1 VIARGLAR
9 LALALALVPAGLA
22 PAAAVERI
30 LQFISDVT
38 VERNG
43 DLAVTETIAVQA
55 EGRSIRRGILRDFP
69 TIYRRRDGARVVVG
83 FDVLSVTRNGGPEHF
98 TTESLSNGVRVRI
111 GSADRLIGS
120 GRHEY
125 VIRYRTTRQ
134 IGFFADYD
142 ELYWNATGTGWTFA
156 IDQAEARITLPE
168 AVPFTQTAVYTGAQ
182 GATGKDATI
191 VEERPGRI
199 VFRTTRALPARHGL
213 TVAAAWQKGVVTP
226 PDAMQQARWLLA
238 DNVALLIGIV
248 GLVLVVAY
256 YLYAWMRVGR
266 DPPKGTIIP
275 LFKPPDGMSAAG
287 VRYVDQMGFDNRAFT
302 AAIIELGVNGHI
314 KLSEHGGDS
323 RIELRDGGKPIGGA
337 EQAMETRLF
346 AHGQR
351 SVLLTD
357 KNHARIGKA
366 KDALKESL
374 EAAYRGKVFA
384 NNYGWSGLGLLAA
397 IAVMIAIA
405 VAIAFTYGSDNAPGA
420 IAGMLIPVIPV
431 MFGAALVQTGWRR
444 HGGGELYVI
453 GGLALAL
460 VGAAAGFV
468 IMYLNARGIFEVL
481 PGIVPAALASFTGL
495 AFGWLQAPSVAGR
508 KLMDEIDGLREYLG
522 VAEEERLEYLNP
534 PDKTPELFERFLPY
548 AVALDVENAWATRFA
563 GVLAAAAAGGAAVAT
578 STWYSG
584 DRDWSSDPVSFADHI
599 GSDLSSTIASAS
611 SPPGSSNGGG
621 GSSGGGSSGGG
632 GGGGGGSG
640 W

>member
-1 VIARGLAR
+1 MIARGLAR
-9 LALALALVPAGLA
+9 IALALALVPAALS

-43 DLAVTETIAVQA
+43 DLDVTETIAVQA
-55 EGRSIRRGILRDFP
+55 EGRNIRRGILRDFP

-83 FDVLSVTRNGGPEHF
+83 FDVLSVTRNGTPEHF
-98 TTESLSNGVRVRI
+98 STEGLSNGVRVRI
-111 GSADRLIGS
+111 GSADRLINS
-120 GRHEY
+120 GRHDY

-134 IGFFADYD
+134 IGFFPDYD

-168 AVPFTQTAVYTGAQ
+168 AVPFTQTAFYTGPQ

-191 VEERPGRI
+191 VEQRPGRI
-199 VFRTTRALPARHGL
+199 VFRTTKALPARNGL

-226 PDAMQQARWLLA
+226 PSGAQQAQWLLS
-238 DNVALLIGIV
+238 DNVALLIAIV
-248 GLVLVVAY
+248 GLALVVAY
-256 YLYAWMRVGR
+256 YVFAWMRVGR

-275 LFKPPDGMSAAG
+275 LFKPPAGMSAAG
-287 VRYVDQMGFDNRAFT
+287 VRYVDQMGFDNRAFA

-314 KLSEHGGDS
+314 KLSEHGGDTQ
-323 RIELRDGGKPIGGA
+323 IERRNGGKPVGRA

-346 AHGQR
+346 SGNQR
-351 SVLLTD
+351 SVLLTQT
-357 KNHARIGKA
+357 NHKRVGEA
-366 KDALKESL
+366 KDALKSSL
-374 EAAYRGKVFA
+374 EESYKGALFA

-397 IAVMIAIA
+397 VAVIVAIA

-420 IAGMLIPVIPV
+420 IAGMLVPVIPI
-431 MFGAALVQTGWRR
+431 MIGAGLVQTGWRR
-444 HGGGELYVI
+444 HAGGMAYIV

-460 VGAAAGFV
+460 IAAAGGFV
-468 IMYLNARGIFEVL
+468 IMYLNARGIMEVL
-481 PGIVPAALASFTGL
+481 PGLAPAALASFTGL

-508 KLMDEIDGLREYLG
+508 KIMDEIDGLREYLG

-548 AVALDVENAWATRFA
+548 AVALDVENTWAKRFA
-563 GVLAAAAAGGAAVAT
+563 GVLAAAAAAGAAAA
-578 STWYSG
+578 TWYSG

-611 SPPGSSNGGG
+611 TPPGSSNGGG
-621 GSSGGGSSGGG
+621 GSGGGGSSGGG